1 MTYYDEQLQNLH
13 QQVAKK
19 KHLETILKDLHNQR
33 DELEKKVDQLKT
45 EKQKEQADVDRLE
58 GRSLAA
64 FFYNIAGKK
73 EEKLDKERQEAYA
86 AAVKYDS
93 AFREFTTIE
102 EDIKHYESEL
112 NTLNGCEKQ
121 YEQVL
126 KEKAETLKSSNK
138 PESTK
143 MLQLEEQI
151 NYLENQKKEINEAIF
166 AGNEAA
172 GMAEKIL
179 SNLDDAEGWGTWDLL
194 GGGFIA
200 DLAKYSSLDEAQE
213 SVEQLQIQLRR
224 FKTELADVTIQADM
238 QVNVDGLLRFADYFF
253 DGFIMDWTV
262 LDRISESQGQVQKT
276 KTQIEDVL
284 NTLTSMLSA
293 VEEEQKQIKNELD
306 ELILKA
312 TLSTGDIL

>member
-1 MTYYDEQLQNLH
+1 MTYYDEQLQRLQ
-13 QQVAKK
+13 QQVARKA
-19 KHLETILKDLHNQR
+19 HLETILRDLHSQK
-33 DELEKKVDQLKT
+33 DELEKKVDQLKI
-45 EKQKEQADVDRLE
+45 EKQKEQTDVDRLE

-86 AAVKYDS
+86 ATVKYDS
-93 AFREFTTIE
+93 ASRELTAIK
-102 EDIKHYESEL
+102 EDMNRYEGEL
-112 NTLNGCEKQ
+112 STLTGCNER

-126 KEKAETLKSSNK
+126 KEKAAAVKSSGT
-138 PESTK
+138 PEVSK

-151 NYLENQKKEINEAIF
+151 NYLENQKKEINEAIS

-172 GMAEKIL
+172 GMAEKVL

-194 GGGFIA
+194 GGGLIA
-200 DLAKYSSLDEAQE
+200 DLAKYSSLDDAQE
-213 SVEQLQIQLRR
+213 SVEQLQVQLRR

-238 QVNVDGLLRFADYFF
+238 QVNVDGFLRFADYFF

-293 VEEEQKQIKNELD
+293 IEEEQDQTKSKLD

-312 TLSTGDIL
+312 KL